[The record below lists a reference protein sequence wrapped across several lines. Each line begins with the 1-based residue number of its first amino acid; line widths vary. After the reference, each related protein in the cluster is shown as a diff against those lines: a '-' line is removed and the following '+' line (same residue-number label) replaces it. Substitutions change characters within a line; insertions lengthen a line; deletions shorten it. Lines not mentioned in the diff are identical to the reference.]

1 MKFNKSILALALGAT
16 LGMGSVQAADI
27 TIAYA
32 ADPVTMD
39 PNEQISTGVLQMSH
53 LVFDSLVRFD
63 NKLNPEA
70 RLAKSWEQI
79 DDKTMRFHLREGVK
93 FHSGNTMTADDVI
106 FSYNRISN
114 SVDFKGIF
122 APYEKMVKIDDYT
135 VDLISKEIYPL
146 ALANMS
152 YLFILDQ
159 KFYTGLDDQ
168 GLPKDRIEK
177 AKNTFAA
184 THQSGTGPFI
194 YTFRQQ
200 GVKNVFEKF
209 DGYWGSRGNV
219 DKITLVPIKENATRV
234 SALLSGDVDLINPV
248 PPTDLQRVDESTDN
262 LLYTIPS
269 DRIIMVQMNEN
280 VVPQFKDVRVRQAVV
295 HAINNKGIAQ
305 KIMRGFAT
313 PAGQSSPDV
322 YLGHDPELTP
332 RFDLKKAR
340 ELMKEAG
347 YEDGFTIDMISPN
360 NRYVNDEKIAQT
372 VASMLAKI
380 KIKVNLTT
388 MPKAQYWPEF
398 DKCAAGLQL
407 IGWSSD
413 TGDSANYS
421 EFLTMTRNSDTGAG
435 QYNCGYYSN
444 SEVDSLIGEA
454 NKSVD
459 STKRAELLQKISDIE
474 YKEAAFIPLH
484 WQNHAWGYSNKL
496 QNFPE
501 IVNLKNF
508 PNFGDLIVKEK

>member
-1 MKFNKSILALALGAT
+1 MKFNKTVLALTLGAT
-16 LGMGSVQAADI
+16 LGMANAQAADI
-27 TIAYA
+27 TVAYA
-32 ADPVTMD
+32 ADPMTMD

-63 NKLNPEA
+63 DQLKPEG
-70 RLAKSWEQI
+70 RLATSWEQI
-79 DDKTMRFHLREGVK
+79 NDKTMRFHLRKGVK

-114 SVDFKGIF
+114 AVDFKAIF
-122 APYEKMVKIDDYT
+122 APYKDMVKVDDYT
-135 VDLISKEIYPL
+135 VDLTSKEIYPL

-152 YLFILDQ
+152 YLFVLDQ
-159 KFYTGLDDQ
+159 KFYTGLDEN
-168 GLPKDRIEK
+168 GLAKDRIEK
-177 AKNTFAA
+177 NKNSFAS

-219 DKITLVPIKENATRV
+219 DKLTLVPIKENATRV
-234 SALLSGDVDLINPV
+234 SALLAGDVDLINPV
-248 PPTDLQRVDESTDN
+248 PPTDLKRVKENKDN
-262 LLYTIPS
+262 TLYTIPS
-269 DRIIMVQMNEN
+269 DRIILVEMNQS

-295 HAINNKGIAQ
+295 HAINNTGIVK

-313 PAGQSSPDV
+313 TAGQNSPEV
-322 YLGHDPELTP
+322 YLGHDDELIP
-332 RFDLKKAR
+332 RYDLKKAR
-340 ELMKEAG
+340 QLMKEAG
-347 YEDGFTIDMISPN
+347 YQDGFTISMISPN
-360 NRYVNDEKIAQT
+360 NRYVNDEKIAQAL
-372 VASMLAKI
+372 ASMLAKI

-388 MPKAQYWPEF
+388 LPKAQYWDEF

-407 IGWSSD
+407 IGWSTD

-421 EFLTMTRNSDTGAG
+421 EFLTMTRNTDTGAG
-435 QYNCGYYSN
+435 QYNCGFYSN
-444 SEVDSLIGEA
+444 SEVDTLIPLA
-454 NKSVD
+454 NKTVD
-459 STKRAELLQKISDIE
+459 REKRAEILQKVSEIE

-484 WQNHAWGYSNKL
+484 WQNHAWGYSNKFE
-496 QNFPE
+496 NFSE